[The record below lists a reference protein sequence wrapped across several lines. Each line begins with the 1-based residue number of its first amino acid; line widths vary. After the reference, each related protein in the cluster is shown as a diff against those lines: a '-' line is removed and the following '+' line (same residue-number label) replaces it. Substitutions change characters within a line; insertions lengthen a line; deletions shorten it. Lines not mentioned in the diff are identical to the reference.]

1 MKWIVSTLLVL
12 IATRPTNGQGENSGL
27 GKAHR
32 AKSQVRDILKGQAV
46 QSNVPH

>member
-1 MKWIVSTLLVL
+1 MKWIVITLFVL
-12 IATRPTNGQGENSGL
+12 IGARPANGLGENSGL

-32 AKSQVRDILKGQAV
+32 AKSRVRDILKGQAV